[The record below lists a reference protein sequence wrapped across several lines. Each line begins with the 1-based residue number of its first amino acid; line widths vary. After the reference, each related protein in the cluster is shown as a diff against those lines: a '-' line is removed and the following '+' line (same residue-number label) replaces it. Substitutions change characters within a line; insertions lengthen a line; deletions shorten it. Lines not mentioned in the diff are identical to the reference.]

1 MSGKGC
7 LYSVGH
13 KLRDK
18 SKNKRQ
24 ITSAIL
30 ANNGL
35 VNFWVIANKSKREHL
50 CRFKQLK
57 MSKNTSSN
65 NIKEYPLKKCLRIP
79 PQIMS
84 KNTTSNNV

>member
-30 ANNGL
+30 ANNGH
-35 VNFWVIANKSKREHL
+35 VNYWVIANKSKLAHL
-50 CRFKQLK
+50 CHSEQLK

-65 NIKEYPLKKCLRIP
+65 N
-79 PQIMS
+79 
-84 KNTTSNNV
+84 V